1 MRAPAK
7 VNLDSFRLEN
17 QMAASV
23 VDWMN
28 GQGLAVKR
36 EFSVPW
42 GICDLVGVKL
52 IARKVRRRLSYG
64 QKQPIGPPLRLY
76 ILSKIPDV
84 DSGRSI
90 TEGRLGRELF
100 GYLPNKILGDEL
112 RRLSYLKFVTSPRQ
126 GHFQK
131 RNGWAPLH
139 KRIVAVELKLS
150 RISEAL
156 AQASSNRT
164 FTTESY
170 VGLPSALA
178 HRVAKSGRAD
188 EFRRKGVGIL
198 AVSQDSCQRLLP
210 SRYVVGYSDEVLQ
223 AHCVE
228 RFWRTREKSS

>member
-7 VNLDSFRLEN
+7 VNLDSFGLEN

-52 IARKVRRRLSYG
+52 VARKVRLRLSYG
-64 QKQPIGPPLRLY
+64 QKHPVGPHLRLY
-76 ILSKIPDV
+76 ILSKIPDIN
-84 DSGRSI
+84 SGRSI
-90 TEGRLGRELF
+90 TQERLRREF
-100 GYLPNKILGDEL
+100 FEYLPNEILENEL
-112 RRLSYLKFVTSPRQ
+112 KRLLCLKFLRSPRQ
-126 GHFQK
+126 RQFQK
-131 RNGWAPLH
+131 LNGWAPLH

-170 VGLPSALA
+170 VALPSALA
-178 HRVAKSGRAD
+178 YRVAQSGRAD
-188 EFRRKGVGIL
+188 EFLKKGVGIL
-198 AVSQDSCQRLLP
+198 AVSQGTCRQALS
-210 SRYVVGYSDEVLQ
+210 SRYVAGLADNVLQ

-228 RFWRTREKSS
+228 RFWRTIDKPS